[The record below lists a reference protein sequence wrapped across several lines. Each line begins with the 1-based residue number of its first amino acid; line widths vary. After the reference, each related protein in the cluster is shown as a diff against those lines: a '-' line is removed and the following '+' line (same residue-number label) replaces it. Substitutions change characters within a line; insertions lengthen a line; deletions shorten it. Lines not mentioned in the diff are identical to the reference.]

1 VGHPQG
7 RGVRSGIQALAEP
20 LEAFAVRMLLIRA
33 AEREG
38 DDVLAYPGAYATHAV
53 WAAVL
58 LWLMVRGPGVVS
70 LDHQIARR

>member
-1 VGHPQG
+1 
-7 RGVRSGIQALAEP
+7 
-20 LEAFAVRMLLIRA
+20 MLLIRA

-38 DDVLAYPGAYATHAV
+38 DDVLAYPGGYATHAV